1 MTSVL
6 YDVPGPK
13 ARLYSLLGSAA
24 GILII
29 LGVLALAVTTL
40 AQQGIFDADRWEIFY
55 GPMAPDVWNLIG
67 QGIVST
73 LVAAAV
79 AAVIAFPLGIALCLL
94 RISLIS
100 WIRVPTQVVLE
111 FLRGM
116 PVVLMML
123 FVLLVF
129 ATGQFVA
136 VVAGL
141 VLYNAAIFAEI
152 LRAGIQSLPKGQ
164 REAGLAIG
172 LRSFQSRM
180 IIEFPQAT
188 RRMLPSLVAQLVVLL
203 KDTSLG
209 YIVGYEELLR
219 KIQIMADFLG
229 PDFLFPAFFVG
240 AAIYILINLTV
251 SRIAIWI
258 ERRGSKKAA
267 GGVAPA
273 TIRTGLEGTGNDPV
287 AQNVVPAPEHKDTSG
302 PNK

>member
-13 ARLYSLLGSAA
+13 ARLYSFFGSVAGTLVIL
-24 GILII
+24 GILGLCVFI
-29 LGVLALAVTTL
+29 L
-40 AQQGIFDADRWEIFY
+40 AQQGIFDGERWEIFV
-55 GPMAPDVWNLIG
+55 GAQAPDVWNLIF
-67 QGIVST
+67 QGLMAT
-73 LVAAAV
+73 LSAAAV
-79 AAVIAFPLGIALCLL
+79 AAVIAFPLGVALCLL
-94 RISLIS
+94 RISLVP

-111 FLRGM
+111 FFRGM
-116 PVVLMML
+116 PVVLMMF

-129 ATGQFVA
+129 ATSQFTA

-172 LRSFQSRM
+172 LQSFQSRM
-180 IIEFPQAT
+180 IIELPQAT

-209 YIVGYEELLR
+209 FIVGYEELLR

-229 PDFLFPAFFVG
+229 PNFLFPAFFVG
-240 AAIYILINLTV
+240 AAIYILINIAV
-251 SRIAIWI
+251 SRLAIWI
-258 ERRGSKKAA
+258 EHHGSKKAA
-267 GGVAPA
+267 GGVAHA
-273 TIRTGLEGTGNDPV
+273 TAAGSVPLEV
-287 AQNVVPAPEHKDTSG
+287 EPESK
-302 PNK
+302 

>member
-13 ARLYSLLGSAA
+13 ARRASLIGS
-24 GILII
+24 II
-29 LGVLALAVTTL
+29 GVVVIGGLLALALFTL
-40 AQQGIFDADRWEIFY
+40 AQQGIFQAQRWAIF
-55 GPMAPDVWNLIG
+55 GQADVWSLIFN
-67 QGIVST
+67 GISAT
-73 LVAAAV
+73 LSAAAI
-79 AAVIAFPLGIALCLL
+79 AAVIAFPLGLLLCLM
-94 RISLIS
+94 RISDVA
-100 WIRVPTQVVLE
+100 WIRIPTRIVLE

-129 ATGQFVA
+129 ATSSFVA

-152 LRAGIQSLPKGQ
+152 IRAGIQSLPKGQ

-172 LRSFQSRM
+172 LTSFQSRLSV
-180 IIEFPQAT
+180 ELPQAI

-209 YIVGYEELLR
+209 YIVAYGELLR
-219 KIQIMADFLG
+219 AVQVMADFLG
-229 PDFLFPAFFVG
+229 PQFLFPVFFVA
-240 AAIYILINLTV
+240 AAIYIAINLAV
-251 SRIAIWI
+251 SRLAIWI

-267 GGVAPA
+267 GGVAKAPTA
-273 TIRTGLEGTGNDPV
+273 GVSTIV
-287 AQNVVPAPEHKDTSG
+287 K
-302 PNK
+302 